1 MLINFLPRYSDD
13 DGAGNGGGSDDGGKV
28 RASDLRSQ
36 LGTQVDEQALM
47 RILEKQSELLADNHR
62 LRTQRTNLKQ
72 QLADATGKVPVEG
85 SRVLTTDEAK
95 IYDAYIALGKPDALK
110 TAIDANGQAT
120 AELAAL
126 KREKTIAKAAEAAGF
141 KASVLAQLAG
151 DLDIQ
156 TKAGKD
162 NKPLAVVVKD
172 EKETPLSDYAAQEWA
187 DFLPALET
195 KATHSMQAPDINA
208 GARSNGRRTEQDLID
223 AETQR
228 LMRTGRYGGF

>member
-1 MLINFLPRYSDD
+1 MLIRILPYYADD
-13 DGAGNGGGSDDGGKV
+13 DGGGSGGGSDDGGKV

-36 LGTQVDEQALM
+36 LGTQVDEQTLM
-47 RILEKQSELLADNHR
+47 RILEKQSELLSDNHR
-62 LRTQRTNLKQ
+62 LRGQRTTLKQ
-72 QLADATGKVPVEG
+72 QLADATGKVPAEG
-85 SRVLTTDEAK
+85 ARVLTADEAK
-95 IYDAYIALGKPDALK
+95 VYDAYTALGKPDALK
-110 TAIDANGQAT
+110 QAIDANGQAT
-120 AELAAL
+120 AELLSL

-172 EKETPLSDYAAQEWA
+172 DKETPLADYAAQEWA

-195 KATHSMQAPDINA
+195 KVAHTGQAPDINA

-228 LMRTGRYGGF
+228 LMKTGRYGGL